1 MNEDDIVRAE
11 VDHIL
16 KSGQIFQPLCEFD
29 IAEYETPELCFLV
42 APRPSDELSERKRQ
56 KWLTFRAASYPA
68 KRHSEYLFI
77 PKSDREGNGPKIMLS
92 AVMRLPMNLPS
103 YLERMH
109 GGRRYTVRGRKAE
122 SRGYRAS
129 EICPGEHAQAIW
141 EVVHSSSQRQ
151 GRPISP
157 LYADRPRDWP
167 FSEYCEYQ
175 DPNYADIC
183 CGVFTEHGKLAAY
196 LLGKRV
202 GDHVQYDEIMRH
214 ADHVGS
220 DVMYL
225 LHYFFLK
232 TCLERASIPK
242 CLNYG
247 PWYSGV
253 NPFAPNGGLNEWKRR
268 VGFRPAYLIL
278 ASF

>member
-1 MNEDDIVRAE
+1 MNEDDIVRAGA
-11 VDHIL
+11 DRIL
-16 KSGQIFQPLCEFD
+16 KSGQIFQPLRDCD
-29 IAEYETPELCFLV
+29 IAEYGSPELCFLA
-42 APRPSDELSERKRQ
+42 APAPSDDLSARKRQ
-56 KWLTFRAASYPA
+56 SWLTFRAAPYSA
-68 KRHSEYLFI
+68 ARHSEYLFI
-77 PKSDREGNGPKIMLS
+77 PESDLEGNGPKIMLS
-92 AVMRLPMNLPS
+92 AVMTLPVDLQA
-103 YLERMH
+103 YLGAMPA
-109 GGRRYTVRGRKAE
+109 GRRYTVRGKKAE
-122 SRGYRAS
+122 SRGYRAR
-129 EICPGEHAQAIW
+129 EIRPGEHAQAIW

-202 GDHVQYDEIMRH
+202 GDHVQYDEIMGH

-232 TCLERASIPK
+232 TCLERASIPI

-253 NPFAPNGGLNEWKRR
+253 NPFSPKGGLNEWKRR

>member
-1 MNEDDIVRAE
+1 MTKDLHEAIAGQLHDGKRFQQLTEEDHFIYGA
-11 VDHIL
+11 
-16 KSGQIFQPLCEFD
+16 
-29 IAEYETPELCFLV
+29 PELILLDPPPTSNP
-42 APRPSDELSERKRQ
+42 AAAEKRR
-56 KWLTFRAASYPA
+56 KWLEWRAASYPA

-77 PKSDREGNGPKIMLS
+77 PKSDHEGNGPKIMLS
-92 AVMRLPMNLPS
+92 AVMRLPLNLPA
-103 YLERMH
+103 YLDRMH

-122 SRGYRAS
+122 SRGYRAR
-129 EICPGEHAQAIW
+129 EIRPGEHAHAIW
-141 EVVHSSSQRQ
+141 NVVHSSNQRQ
-151 GRPISP
+151 GRPVSP

-183 CGVFTEHGKLAAY
+183 CGVFTEHGELAAY

-202 GDHVQYDEIMRH
+202 GDHVQYDEIMGH

-232 TCLERASIPK
+232 TCLERANIPK

-253 NPFAPNGGLNEWKRR
+253 NPFSPIGGLNEWKRR
-268 VGFRPAYLIL
+268 AGFRPAYLIL
-278 ASF
+278 ASS